1 MLEGWRNASQ
11 LTCPDCNAKNNIF
24 YMHVVRSHS
33 MLRKYTR
40 TKSLCDGWI
49 GFVLLHIF
57 MTRYLTVAVD
67 VGQESCKHLLHAF
80 ISTLTVVWEVVHV
93 TYQSDHLKSFL
104 IFIIHALMHN
114 KSVAIYMVSSDS
126 LCVNNRD
133 DARAVTIVHWGR
145 VSFLGGRGHL
155 WPCHTVNHGLSEHR
169 QTFECTLKKNLTTQY
184 SN

>member
-11 LTCPDCNAKNNIF
+11 LTCTECNAKNNIF

-33 MLRKYTR
+33 MLRKYSNQITLWWLGWYGIVTHDKISDSSSR
-40 TKSLCDGWI
+40 CWPRILQTFIACIYFYVNSGLGSCACHLSKWSL
-49 GFVLLHIF
+49 
-57 MTRYLTVAVD
+57 
-67 VGQESCKHLLHAF
+67 
-80 ISTLTVVWEVVHV
+80 EVFHN
-93 TYQSDHLKSFL
+93 
-104 IFIIHALMHN
+104 FIIHALMHH

-126 LCVNNRD
+126 LCVNDRD
-133 DARAVTIVHWGR
+133 DAWAVTIVHWGW

-169 QTFECTLKKNLTTQY
+169 QTFECTLKKNLTIQY